1 MFRLIYF
8 VANDGYKTFDSDEYA
23 EILVTEAMFRQMF
36 VKIICVVDYRK
47 QAITNKSTDYV
58 FHTDDID
65 DLIFDLKYVT
75 NF

>member
-8 VANDGYKTFDSDEYA
+8 VSTDGYKTFDSDDYA

-36 VKIICVVDYRK
+36 VKIICVVDYQK
-47 QAITNKSTDYV
+47 QAITNKSTDYT

>member
-8 VANDGYKTFDSDEYA
+8 VSTDGYKTFDSEDYA

-47 QAITNKSTDYV
+47 QAITNKSTDYT
-58 FHTDDID
+58 FHSDDID